1 MQKEKSK
8 QKKKRD
14 PLPESF
20 DSLAEAAEFWDTH
33 DSADYEDI
41 MKDVDFEVDI
51 NRHIYFVPVAE
62 SVFEIVREKARS
74 QGVSTETM
82 VNLLLQKQS
91 Q

>member
-1 MQKEKSK
+1 MQKENKK

-33 DSADYEDI
+33 DSADYEDV
-41 MKDVDFEVDI
+41 MSDVDFEVDI
-51 NRHIYFVPVAE
+51 KRHIFFVPVAE
-62 SVFEIVREKARS
+62 SVFGIVREKARS

-82 VNLLLQKQS
+82 VNLLLQKQA

>member
-20 DSLAEAAEFWDTH
+20 DSIAEAAEFWDTH

-41 MKDVDFEVDI
+41 MEDVDFEVDI

>member
-1 MQKEKSK
+1 MQKEKNK

-14 PLPESF
+14 PIPESF
-20 DSLAEAAEFWDTH
+20 DSIAEAAEFWDTH
-33 DSADYEDI
+33 DSADYENI
-41 MKDVDFEVDI
+41 MEDVDFEVDI

-82 VNLLLQKQS
+82 VNLLLQKQA

>member
-8 QKKKRD
+8 SKKKRD
-14 PLPESF
+14 PIPESF

-41 MKDVDFEVDI
+41 MVDVEFEVDI
-51 NRHIYFVPVAE
+51 KRHIYFVPVAQ
-62 SVFEIVREKARS
+62 SIFGMVREKARS

-82 VNLLLQKQS
+82 VNLLLQKQA

>member
-1 MQKEKSK
+1 MQKEKVK

-20 DSLAEAAEFWDTH
+20 DSVSEAAAFWDNH
-33 DSADYEDI
+33 DSADYED
-41 MKDVDFEVDI
+41 MMEDVDFEVDV

-62 SVFEIVREKARS
+62 SIFGVIREKARA

-82 VNLLLQKQS
+82 VNLLLREHS
-91 Q
+91 

>member
-8 QKKKRD
+8 QTKKRD

-20 DSLAEAAEFWDTH
+20 NSLAEAAEFWDTH

-41 MKDVDFEVDI
+41 MEDVDFEVDI
-51 NRHIYFVPVAE
+51 KRHIYFVPVAE
-62 SVFEIVREKARS
+62 SVFGMVREKAKS

-82 VNLLLQKQS
+82 VNLLLQEQG